1 MWNEIFGMVIILFKV
16 KYIFFFNYLKIV
28 DNYEILNKMLKIR
41 FILKGFLK
49 ILIFFLSNIC
59 IVVRECVFI
68 FYSILKYMYSSF

>member
-1 MWNEIFGMVIILFKV
+1 MWNKIFGMVIILFKV

-59 IVVRECVFI
+59 IVFREYVLI